1 MIGSHDDAPVT
12 DTATALSSHTHVKD
26 AGSGNLTRKFFS
38 KHGPLAMSPQYINM
52 REIVG
57 RYKLPPGDYCIVPTT
72 YEANEEA
79 DFVIR
84 VFTEK
89 RGGNLM

>member
-1 MIGSHDDAPVT
+1 MVMFVFKVEGE
-12 DTATALSSHTHVKD
+12 
-26 AGSGNLTRKFFS
+26 GRGNLGRSFFNRNS
-38 KHGPLAMSPQYINM
+38 PVATSPQYINM

-57 RYKLPPGDYCIVPTT
+57 RYSLPPGSYCIVPTT

-89 RGGNLM
+89 ESGNLMSVFLKKKNSLV

>member
-1 MIGSHDDAPVT
+1 
-12 DTATALSSHTHVKD
+12 
-26 AGSGNLTRKFFS
+26 
-38 KHGPLAMSPQYINM
+38 M

-57 RYKLPPGDYCIVPTT
+57 RFSFPPGSYCIVPTT
-72 YEANEEA
+72 YEPNEEA

-89 RGGNLM
+89 ESGNLM